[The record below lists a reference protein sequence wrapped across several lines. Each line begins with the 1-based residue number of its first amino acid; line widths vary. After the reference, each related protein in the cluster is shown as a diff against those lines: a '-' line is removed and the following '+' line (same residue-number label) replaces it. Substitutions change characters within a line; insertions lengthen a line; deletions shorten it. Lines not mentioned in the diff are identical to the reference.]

1 VQEALQDVEYLTE
14 QRVSV
19 LHSLLA
25 WHSAHTGNAAL
36 ASEAEFEGLEAEV
49 VRLQGRRSSG
59 GHVLEPGTLSEPGAF
74 VALWTEHMGASAS
87 HLGGVH
93 GKVRSDASQT
103 CMRHFYLADVQQ
115 APTTFHLPLTN
126 PLPATYA
133 ASQVVDWMRGH
144 IEQLAA
150 DAAGLRATADGC
162 SSRLIPNPKPNPNPS
177 PTLP

>member
-93 GKVRSDASQT
+93 GKVRSHKSQT

-115 APTTFHLPLTN
+115 ARLLSTSHLLTHCRQLM
-126 PLPATYA
+126 PPRRWSTGCAG
-133 ASQVVDWMRGH
+133 ASN
-144 IEQLAA
+144 
-150 DAAGLRATADGC
+150 
-162 SSRLIPNPKPNPNPS
+162 S
-177 PTLP
+177 

>member
-1 VQEALQDVEYLTE
+1 MQEALQDVEYLTE

-59 GHVLEPGTLSEPGAF
+59 GHVLETGTLSEPGAF

-93 GKVRSDASQT
+93 GKVRSHKSQT
-103 CMRHFYLADVQQ
+103 CMRHFYLADVHDY
-115 APTTFHLPLTN
+115 F
-126 PLPATYA
+126 PLPTYYRLRTA
-133 ASQVVDWMRGH
+133 CNLRR
-144 IEQLAA
+144 LAGGRL
-150 DAAGLRATADGC
+150 DARAHRTADG
-162 SSRLIPNPKPNPNPS
+162 RRGGPPRDGRRVLVATQPEP
-177 PTLP
+177 